1 MARLRK
7 PFLSVALVAALLHGL
22 VLAGCGGGGGSSSTG
37 PSAGAE
43 LRLRFSGLAAPRA
56 VSIGARSAAAA
67 GATVNVDGSPAG
79 VTDAGGEIVLQL
91 APGTYTITVDSG
103 GVISA
108 PFLVTVAEG
117 DVVTLEVEI
126 AKDGTL
132 VVEQDKDRDGDYDDD
147 DEDDD
152 KDHVDGTDDDDDDEA
167 DDDDGDHEE
176 GAGGHTNGS
185 VTTR

>member
-1 MARLRK
+1 MARLK
-7 PFLSVALVAALLHGL
+7 ESFLSVAFAAALLHGL
-22 VLAGCGGGGGSSSTG
+22 VLTGCGGGGGSSSTG

-43 LRLRFSGLAAPRA
+43 LRLRFSALAAPRA
-56 VSIGARSAAAA
+56 VSVGARSAAAA

-79 VTDAGGEIVLQL
+79 VTDAGGEILLQL

-103 GVISA
+103 GVTSA
-108 PFLVTVAEG
+108 PFQVTVAEG

-147 DEDDD
+147 DED
-152 KDHVDGTDDDDDDEA
+152 KDHVDEADDDEA
-167 DDDDGDHEE
+167 DDDDGDDGDDDHGE
-176 GAGGHTNGS
+176 GAGGHTNGT
-185 VTTR
+185 VTTN

>member
-7 PFLSVALVAALLHGL
+7 SFLSVALVAALLNGL
-22 VLAGCGGGGGSSSTG
+22 MLAGCGGGGGSSSTG

-43 LRLRFSGLAAPRA
+43 LRLRFHALAAPRA
-56 VSIGARSAAAA
+56 VSVGARSAAAA

-79 VTDAGGEIVLQL
+79 VTDAGGEILLQL

-103 GVISA
+103 GVTSA
-108 PFLVTVAEG
+108 PFQVTVAEG

-152 KDHVDGTDDDDDDEA
+152 KDHLDGTDDDEA
-167 DDDDGDHEE
+167 DDDDGDDDDLEE
-176 GAGGHTNGS
+176 GAGGHTNGT
-185 VTTR
+185 VTTK